1 MSEGE
6 VKLLPTMRNKRG
18 KEERDMLYKS
28 IEEITLNTWPAEQSI
43 LLQGWILRSA
53 AGYTKRA
60 NSVNPLYG
68 AGASDDEVR
77 KKIKLAEAYYLDAGL
92 KPVFKITPYIQPAD
106 LDKILEGF
114 GYSVVEPSSV
124 RVLDLNKLPVANSQY
139 SVQIQNEWSEEWL
152 EAFAEL
158 TELSDENRRTLKR
171 MFSAST
177 LKQGYALLLKEGV
190 PTACGLGVIQHGYMG
205 IYDIVTS
212 TSHRRQGM
220 GEQLL
225 MGLLH
230 WGKQQG
236 ASSSFLQVVLANHGA
251 CALYDKLGFEE
262 IYQYWYRVRN

>member
-1 MSEGE
+1 M
-6 VKLLPTMRNKRG
+6 
-18 KEERDMLYKS
+18 
-28 IEEITLNTWPAEQSI
+28 TLNTWPAEQSI

-68 AGASDDEVR
+68 TDESDDEIR
-77 KKIKLAEAYYLDAGL
+77 KKVKLAEAYYVDAGL

-106 LDKILEGF
+106 LDKILEGS

-124 RVLDLNKLPVANSQY
+124 RVLDLNRLPAPNSQY
-139 SVQIQNEWSEEWL
+139 SLQIQNECSEEWL
-152 EAFAEL
+152 NVFAEL
-158 TELSDENRRTLKR
+158 TELSHENRKTLHR
-171 MFSAST
+171 MLSAST

-190 PTACGLGVIQHGYMG
+190 PIACGLGIIQHGYMG
-205 IYDIVTS
+205 IYDIVTAQA
-212 TSHRRQGM
+212 HRRQGM
-220 GEQLL
+220 AEQLL
-225 MGLLH
+225 MGMLH

-236 ASSSFLQVVLANHGA
+236 ASSSFLQVVQANRGA